1 MRIIHYCQHIWGVGH
16 FFRSIEVCRAL
27 KNHDVIMVTGGP
39 EFNAVLP
46 DHVRLFRLPG
56 LMTDRNYDG
65 LFPTDNNKTFQQ
77 VKQARQELLYGLI
90 EREAPDILIIEL
102 YPFGRKAFRFELD
115 PVLKGIRNG
124 HLNPCKVV
132 CSLRDILVEKKDPV
146 AYETRV
152 VDILNRYFHALLIHA
167 DSNLVKLDHTFSR
180 IADLNMPVV
189 YTGFVSQ
196 KPPPDAREKIR
207 RRLDLGDNEA
217 LIIASAGGGKAGIV
231 LLQPLL
237 ESMSL
242 LNLDRKCHLYAFT
255 GPFMPDEEFELL
267 KKFTNTQ
274 IQIERFSSNFL
285 SYLAAADLSVS
296 MGGYNTSM
304 NLLATGVPAII
315 WPYPG
320 DREQG
325 LRAESLAGI
334 GAATVLKE
342 KDLQP
347 HRMVK
352 IIDHSLCHS
361 GKGSY
366 QVDLQGAEN
375 TAGWIQRQ
383 G

>member
-1 MRIIHYCQHIWGVGH
+1 
-16 FFRSIEVCRAL
+16 
-27 KNHDVIMVTGGP
+27 MVTGGP
-39 EFNAVLP
+39 EFDAVLP

-65 LFPTDNNKTFQQ
+65 LFSTDNNKTLQQ
-77 VKQARQELLYGLI
+77 VKNERQELLYGLI
-90 EREAPDILIIEL
+90 EKEAPDILIIEL

-115 PVLKGIRNG
+115 PILKGIRNG

-132 CSLRDILVEKKDPV
+132 CSLRDILVEKTDPV

-180 IADLNMPVV
+180 IADLKIPVV

-196 KPPPDAREKIR
+196 KSPSDAREKIR
-207 RRLDLGDNEA
+207 HRLGLGDNEA

-242 LNLDRKCHLYAFT
+242 LNLNRKCHLHVFT

-267 KKFTNTQ
+267 KKYANARIR
-274 IQIERFSSNFL
+274 IQRFSPNFL

-304 NLLATGVPAII
+304 NILATGVPALI

-334 GAATVLKE
+334 GAAAVLE
-342 KDLQP
+342 GKDLQP
-347 HRMVK
+347 DRMVK
-352 IIDHSLCHS
+352 IMERSLYHS
-361 GKGSY
+361 GKGNY
-366 QVDLQGAEN
+366 QVDLQGAAN
-375 TAGWIQRQ
+375 TADWIQRQ